1 MYVCHTYYIIYGLFT
16 NYLLLQFTSF
26 NPLKLSNTGIIPIF
40 HMGKKGAYKAK

>member
-1 MYVCHTYYIIYGLFT
+1 MDCLQIM
-16 NYLLLQFTSF
+16 LLQFTSF